1 VPFMCRV
8 EPRAEQ
14 DERCNND
21 GIAMCVRAAEH
32 RTGSSMTSIRRA
44 AGGRKPAWQ
53 ASALALS
60 LVSCADGV
68 HRPGQASAGAWGA
81 GAAGMTAD
89 AGTAGTTADAGTA
102 GTTANA
108 GTAGTTSQAGT
119 AATTADAGTAGTTS
133 QAGTAATSQAGT
145 AGTSQGGTAGTT
157 SQAGTAGTAA
167 HAGAAGCPQDEVG
180 QSCFL
185 CQDHWICGADFPK
198 VDPTPEDDGCYLSGL
213 PGRNLLWQDGTIT
226 ADGVVVGKARG
237 AGMRLVLS
245 YPDGAQWL
253 FCARAP

>member
-1 VPFMCRV
+1 MCRV

-32 RTGSSMTSIRRA
+32 GAGSSMTSIRRA
-44 AGGRKPAWQ
+44 AAGGKSAWQ

-60 LVSCADGV
+60 LVSCADGA

-81 GAAGMTAD
+81 GAAGTTADAGTAGTTAQAGTAGTTAD

-102 GTTANA
+102 GTTA
-108 GTAGTTSQAGT
+108 
-119 AATTADAGTAGTTS
+119 DAGTAGTTS
-133 QAGTAATSQAGT
+133 QAGTAS
-145 AGTSQGGTAGTT
+145 TSQGGTAGTT
-157 SQAGTAGTAA
+157 TQAGTAGTAA
-167 HAGAAGCPQDEVG
+167 HAGAAGCPPEEVG

-185 CQDHWICGADFPK
+185 CQDHWICGAAFPK
-198 VDPTPEDDGCYLSGL
+198 VDPTLEDDGCYLSGL

>member
-1 VPFMCRV
+1 
-8 EPRAEQ
+8 
-14 DERCNND
+14 
-21 GIAMCVRAAEH
+21 MCVRAAEH
-32 RTGSSMTSIRRA
+32 GAGSSMTSIRRA
-44 AGGRKPAWQ
+44 AAGGKSAWQ

-60 LVSCADGV
+60 LVSCADGA

-119 AATTADAGTAGTTS
+119 AAT
-133 QAGTAATSQAGT
+133 SQAGT
-145 AGTSQGGTAGTT
+145 AGTSQAGTAGTT

-167 HAGAAGCPQDEVG
+167 HAGAAGCPPEEVG

-245 YPDGAQWL
+245 YSDGAQWL